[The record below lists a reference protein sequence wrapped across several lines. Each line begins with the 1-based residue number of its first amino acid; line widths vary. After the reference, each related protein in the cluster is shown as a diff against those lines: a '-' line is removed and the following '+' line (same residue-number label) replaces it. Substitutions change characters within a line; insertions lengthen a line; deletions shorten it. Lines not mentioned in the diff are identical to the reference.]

1 MNGVGREA
9 ATSGARTDAS
19 GANAARVDFL
29 LLVEAAP
36 VPARRPEDE
45 RFGGISPLVPND
57 CGVSISAITAP
68 SIVLDAAAALDALV
82 EALAA
87 GGVVLVG
94 VVSSPD
100 SSAVARAFWRECSG
114 DGEEVRVA
122 FVSLADRIA
131 ASVTAGSAATVVS
144 WRRTRRRVTAVS

>member
-1 MNGVGREA
+1 MTVVGREA
-9 ATSGARTDAS
+9 PASGACTDAS
-19 GANAARVDFL
+19 DANAAPEDFL

-36 VPARRPEDE
+36 VPVRRTEDE

-68 SIVLDAAAALDALV
+68 SIILDAAAALDALV
-82 EALAA
+82 EARAS
-87 GGVVLVG
+87 GGVLPVG

-100 SSAVARAFWRECSG
+100 SSAVARDFRRECSG
-114 DGEEVRVA
+114 DGEEVRIA
-122 FVSLADRIA
+122 FVSLADCMV

-144 WRRTRRRVTAVS
+144 